1 MADKQAK
8 AAMPLLYAF
17 DAGNGRCKGVSS
29 ETQGVITFEPVIAR
43 LTTKK
48 GVPNDDEKPAYSL
61 QVDGDTWVFGVDDVF
76 AHGKRASIRRLNT
89 PERYTNADY
98 FLLLKVLFL
107 HVFAA
112 HRGNGD
118 HIKPTGVISL
128 PISQYNNDDTVGEIR
143 TTLCGKMNL
152 VDMDGCELRIE
163 IQDKRLVIV
172 PESYGALMHYAY
184 DLKSGKKRATADTS
198 GSTLVIDIG
207 YETTDV
213 SLFEGLKYQRD
224 QSYTIQRA
232 GMGIVARSIHDYV
245 DKAVK
250 GADVSRIDRELQSIA
265 GVAIGAKKMIQPLP
279 GVMIDVTEVY
289 DSEIVDLGTR
299 IAQGVATNTS
309 QDVNRILLAGGGDY
323 HLSRVIDD
331 QLTGEIA
338 STPDPDVANV
348 LGTFTMLQIQAR
360 G

>member
-1 MADKQAK
+1 MAEKQPK
-8 AAMPLLYAF
+8 ATMPLLYAF
-17 DAGNGRCKGVSS
+17 DAGNGRCKGISS

-48 GVPNDDEKPAYSL
+48 GVPSDEDKPDFSL

-98 FLLLKVLFL
+98 FLLLKVLYL

-112 HRGNGD
+112 HRGNSEY
-118 HIKPTGVISL
+118 IRPTGIVSL
-128 PISQYNNDDTVGEIR
+128 PISQYNNDSTVGEIR
-143 TTLCGKMNL
+143 ATLCSKQQL

-184 DLKSGKKRATADTS
+184 DLKSGKRRATADTS

-224 QSYTIQRA
+224 QSYSIQRA
-232 GMGIVARSIHDYV
+232 GMGIVARAIHEYA
-245 DKAVK
+245 DKSVK
-250 GADVSRIDRELQSIA
+250 GADVSRIDRELQCIA
-265 GVAIGAKKMIQPLP
+265 GVAFGAPKVITPLP
-279 GVMIDVTEVY
+279 GVTVDITEIY
-289 DSEIVDLGTR
+289 DSEINDLGTR
-299 IAQGVATNTS
+299 IAQGVATNS
-309 QDVNRILLAGGGDY
+309 AQDVNRILLAGGGDF
-323 HLSRVIDD
+323 HLSRVIAD
-331 QLTGEIA
+331 QLNGEIA
-338 STPDPDVANV
+338 SAPDPDVANV
-348 LGTFTMLQIQAR
+348 LGTFTMLQIQAKQ
-360 G
+360 